1 MSRKRK
7 SDEDLFDL
15 EDSES
20 SSENMNHL
28 ERVMTLLED
37 SGIEFTIKKVANG
50 KTLTLDNSIVFRFN
64 HEEELSAIDK

>member
-15 EDSES
+15 EDSET

-28 ERVMTLLED
+28 DRVMGLLED

-50 KTLTLDNSIVFRFN
+50 KTLTLDNAIVFRFN